1 MAGYPSIT
9 ATAPSSAPV
18 GKNVAIDGTHLLG
31 STSAFFAGAHATPT
45 IGPTTTTRPRYPSDL
60 PGTIV
65 TNHRHSLHWSD
76 RGPVQREVGVVHCE
90 LLHPDHGDGPVGATA
105 GRITVVTPGGKGKSK
120 TNFTV
125 T

>member
-1 MAGYPSIT
+1 MGSCSTLAVYDPMAGYPSIT

-18 GKNVAIDGTHLLG
+18 GKNVAIDGTHLL
-31 STSAFFAGAHATPT
+31 
-45 IGPTTTTRPRYPSDL
+45 
-60 PGTIV
+60 GTIV